1 MTGVI
6 IVAGL
11 AYLLLDKYLP
21 LLLSKRGQS
30 PSRSLFGWRMRTD
43 P

>member
-1 MTGVI
+1 MTGLI
-6 IVAGL
+6 IAAGL
-11 AYLLLDKYLP
+11 GYLLLDKYLP
-21 LLLSKRGQS
+21 LLLANKAR

>member
-21 LLLSKRGQS
+21 LLMSSRS
-30 PSRSLFGWRMRTD
+30 PQRRSLFGWRMRTD

>member
-1 MTGVI
+1 MTGLI
-6 IVAGL
+6 IAAGL
-11 AYLLLDKYLP
+11 GYLLLDKYLP
-21 LLLSKRGQS
+21 LLLAKPR

>member
-21 LLLSKRGQS
+21 LLVSRQ
-30 PSRSLFGWRMRTD
+30 PQRRSLFGWRMRTD

>member
-21 LLLSKRGQS
+21 LLLSRS
-30 PSRSLFGWRMRTD
+30 PQRRSLFGWRMRTD

>member
-21 LLLSKRGQS
+21 LLLAK
-30 PSRSLFGWRMRTD
+30 PRSARSWFGLRMRTD